1 MIKIHRIFSSAI
13 APILIAAILCVSLSG
28 CKPSPEETAPSP
40 EPSSEPAANMTG
52 SDEPKD
58 AKEYYFDE
66 NGIRHVRLYSED
78 ITASYEFYSGWY
90 DPDEN
95 PRFKEL
101 VPLEKDIPQDKLG
114 KKAEGKAEIERDW
127 QDFEHRLEQVNYNL
141 KVHYSLEPEIDE
153 IVYRLLVIDDVIPID
168 SEMPYDDEV
177 TWLNTDIFD
186 RFVDGN
192 VHVEIIGE
200 DSDADYTELTS
211 DLSWQVYSGGCYPK
225 LGANDDET
233 VCGQHLFNVWLIG
246 FSGTDVTVWDMK
258 YVEEPGCGD
267 LLPMYKA

>member
-1 MIKIHRIFSSAI
+1 MTYIRKSLFFSVLTV
-13 APILIAAILCVSLSG
+13 ILIVAFLCVSVAG
-28 CKPSPEETAPSP
+28 CKSSPEEAVPSP
-40 EPSSEPAANMTG
+40 EPSNQPAANMAD
-52 SDEPKD
+52 SDEPAKD
-58 AKEYYFDE
+58 ARDYYFDE

-101 VPLEKDIPQDKLG
+101 APLEKDIPQDKLG
-114 KKAEGKAEIERDW
+114 KTTEGKAEIERDW
-127 QDFEHRLEQVNYNL
+127 QVFEQRLSQVSYNL
-141 KVHYSLEPEIDE
+141 KVHQSLEPEIKE

-186 RFVDGN
+186 RFVAEN
-192 VHVEIIGE
+192 VNVEIIGQSSE
-200 DSDADYTELTS
+200 DDDLKSG
-211 DLSWQVYSGGCYPK
+211 LSWQVYSGDCYPG
-225 LGANDDET
+225 LGANDET
-233 VCGQHLFNVWLIG
+233 VCGQHLFNIWLIG

-258 YVEEPGCGD
+258 YVEEPGCGE
-267 LLPMYKA
+267 LLPMYRV